1 MSHGKHP
8 CVIWCAKSL
17 SNWKWLKEF
26 TLALNEE
33 YKYRYNKE
41 CDHKSAAICRLLKEP
56 NMEDEGM
63 TERPQCMP
71 DQYKVEGDA
80 AQGYRNYYIG
90 EKQYF
95 AKWTKRAVPKWYTEG
110 CEEYNKLH
118 PETPTTPAQKKAID
132 LKLKKEKEK
141 IKKEKER
148 AKREKGG
155 KKATKKK
162 KEGEEKSG
170 KKKKEKSSK
179 KTTKEKEVKK
189 GAGLKKKEKSKIKLK
204 EKIVIEVTTTTA
216 IKMETRSSKRKSLD
230 EVSDT
235 AAIVPASKKL
245 RRASAS

>member
-1 MSHGKHP
+1 MIVESTQILCTVAQQKGQTLEEAPYRMSHGKHP

-17 SNWKWLKEF
+17 SNWKWLRDF
-26 TLALNEE
+26 TLALNDE

-71 DQYKVEGDA
+71 DQYKVAGDA
-80 AQGYRNYYIG
+80 TQGYRNYYIG

-132 LKLKKEKEK
+132 LRLKKGLLLRKS
-141 IKKEKER
+141 
-148 AKREKGG
+148 
-155 KKATKKK
+155 KKK
-162 KEGEEKSG
+162 ISMNAE
-170 KKKKEKSSK
+170 
-179 KTTKEKEVKK
+179 
-189 GAGLKKKEKSKIKLK
+189 
-204 EKIVIEVTTTTA
+204 
-216 IKMETRSSKRKSLD
+216 
-230 EVSDT
+230 
-235 AAIVPASKKL
+235 
-245 RRASAS
+245 